1 MTTVAAGGRDRFLGP
16 HACAMQEVRGAL
28 ATVEELDA
36 QQLGAALRR
45 YGVRAPETGNELS
58 TPFPF
63 NLMFRTSIGPKGD
76 AIGYLRPETAQGIFV
91 DFKCATAWAVVIY
104 FTMGGPAVGMCVHC
118 SVESFNAKF
127 GDQASWG
134 FSKATD
140 LYRRFFQSALDACS

>member
-1 MTTVAAGGRDRFLGP
+1 
-16 HACAMQEVRGAL
+16 MQEVREAL

-91 DFKCATAWAVVIY
+91 DFKCATAWEVVIY
-104 FTMGGPAVGMCVHC
+104 FTPGGTAVQC
-118 SVESFNAKF
+118 SVAPLMLSLAIKPAGNPAKQPTRIAALFNLPWMY
-127 GDQASWG
+127 GPHLGHS
-134 FSKATD
+134 ATCQG
-140 LYRRFFQSALDACS
+140 LARVLVW